1 MSHILHDGCMYATV
15 SHLIR
20 RMYVEQWSSATPRIR
35 NIRIHNLLIKYSY
48 FQGTFRHFSIPQQP
62 LLTTCKNFLNFPRK
76 LKYYF
81 ENIFL
86 KSPPLRAE
94 RSQYRLDRIFWTLA
108 CEAFRNIYLSLR
120 HKLEKEKFCIL
131 FEKFDNFLN
140 KYIFGILILTFEYQ

>member
-1 MSHILHDGCMYATV
+1 MSHILHDCCIYSKV
-15 SHLIR
+15 SHLFR
-20 RMYVEQWSSATPRIR
+20 SMYVEQWSRATQR
-35 NIRIHNLLIKYSY
+35 IRIHNLLIKYSY

-81 ENIFL
+81 GNIFL
-86 KSPPLRAE
+86 KSPPLRAK

>member
-1 MSHILHDGCMYATV
+1 MSHILHDGQFHILHNFTSYLSYT
-15 SHLIR
+15 
-20 RMYVEQWSSATPRIR
+20 MYVEQTKD
-35 NIRIHNLLIKYSY
+35 KYFFAQIFLFSEN
-48 FQGTFRHFSIPQQP
+48 FSIPQQP

-81 ENIFL
+81 GNIFL
-86 KSPPLRAE
+86 KSPPLRAQ